1 MSSGCNDGDEKDS
14 KLINPKKLKR
24 ILDKIGTDPH
34 AFKADYVGKRAVSHY
49 DVYKQNKTGE
59 LLLRRKNSSEFIRT
73 GIGCDD
79 ELPPPTAPAK
89 KCSSTQGKKRSDNKN
104 YWYIAGLTVVAV
116 VAIASPLDGPFGD
129 AAALVALGSALSQ

>member
-1 MSSGCNDGDEKDS
+1 MR
-14 KLINPKKLKR
+14 L
-24 ILDKIGTDPH
+24 
-34 AFKADYVGKRAVSHY
+34 KADYVGKRAVSHY

-104 YWYIAGLTVVAV
+104 YWYIAGLTVIAAV
-116 VAIASPLDGPFGD
+116 DIVSPLDRPLGD